1 MFSNSPN
8 IPCVKEWGPKHVVIF
23 MACNDSDAIIKSI
36 MENKLFHDE
45 CRTCMGNP
53 KTMRSE
59 PAWIR
64 LGMVHMPQ
72 ELADFVAN
80 NS

>member
-1 MFSNSPN
+1 
-8 IPCVKEWGPKHVVIF
+8 
-23 MACNDSDAIIKSI
+23 

-45 CRTCMGNP
+45 CRACMGNP